1 MVNNNSSISMNKT
14 GKVLREIAGIDIY
27 ANKQQT
33 QIKNMADILEK
44 KKKKW
49 NGNKMY

>member
-14 GKVLREIAGIDIY
+14 GKVLKEIAGIDIY

-33 QIKNMADILEK
+33 QVKNMTTILD
-44 KKKKW
+44 
-49 NGNKMY
+49 